1 MSSADV
7 ELIRDHYAASNER
20 DFARA
25 MSHYADDVM
34 LVAYGGLT
42 PGVYEGKE
50 AVGRWF
56 GDWFSTFD
64 HASRFE
70 ITELTE
76 HEDGRVLL
84 AADMHA
90 VGKGSGLEVVSEVV
104 WRYRLRDGKIVHVE
118 GGVSQD
124 VRSRLGLE

>member
-1 MSSADV
+1 MSSSDV

-20 DFARA
+20 DFGRV
-25 MSHYADDVM
+25 MSQYADDVM

-56 GDWFSTFD
+56 GDWFATFD
-64 HASRFE
+64 RASRFDV
-70 ITELTE
+70 TELRE
-76 HEDGRVLL
+76 HDDGRVLL

-104 WRYRLRDGKIVHVE
+104 WMYRVREGKIVHVE

>member
-1 MSSADV
+1 MQSGDI

-20 DFARA
+20 DFGRA
-25 MSHYADDVM
+25 MSQYSDDVV

-42 PGVYEGKE
+42 PGVYEGKQ

-64 HASRFE
+64 PASRFE

-76 HEDGRVLL
+76 HDDGRVLL
-84 AADMHA
+84 VADMHA
-90 VGKGSGLEVVSEVV
+90 VGRGSGLEVVSEVV
-104 WRYRLRDGKIVHVE
+104 WMYRVRDGKIAHVE

-124 VRSRLGLE
+124 VRVRLGLE